1 MFPSSES
8 HYILPPPPP
17 PPPPNFAA
25 RTMDDAAPYTRHG
38 DQDFPRT
45 RRKRN
50 NSNMNSVDENTD
62 IDDKNSPVDK
72 KEQVQVGMTAEAK
85 DLYREDYRSPWQEW
99 SPDDIGIDSKS
110 TPDSEKFALIVRR
123 EKVQSD
129 TGEPVLRMH
138 SISVQSPLIKKRLGP
153 VFAGYQGIN
162 TNLKKLEFNA
172 PFHEFFYRWEEFSD
186 QATKGH
192 ESDEEKHY
200 KLLFDIISPEVQP
213 HIEQTEDLLNNKV
226 ISFDY
231 VWALFEPGT
240 EIHCKVQDEDRLY
253 LLNDGKYQQLPDGT
267 KIYVISCRYIDTDGE
282 FFGYRAT
289 SLSIRAFENV
299 TPISEL
305 NVLPSHLRPG
315 ISEIRVRL
323 EQRGRKFEKL
333 RGTHYMAYSGAYNLR
348 KPAFGAASRQILE
361 GGRVM
366 IDCASYMRYTG
377 ETPEKLGPLEGPATT
392 PNYSNSMSS
401 DASFDSS
408 DDDVFDD
415 IPPLPVVQLGRYLA
429 RQTRRKYAAYQPR
442 SADNTCLSEK
452 HYALCSHIVK
462 GFCLKAKDWEWNG
475 DVFKHLVL
483 PEDYKRIVWAFVDS
497 QLSRSDDFDDV
508 VRGKGKGI
516 IMLLSGEPGTGKTL
530 TSESVAETMK
540 KPLYSMS
547 AGELGDAAGEVE
559 TNLRRVLELSAK
571 WDAVLLIDECDIFLE
586 KRTTSDLQRNKIV
599 SVFLRLLEYYQ
610 GVMFLTTNRVASF
623 DPAFESRIHLTINY
637 PELNFDSRLHIWK
650 TFIKPGP
657 GSAVQEAEL
666 ERLSRIRLNGRQIKN
681 VVKTARLLASREQK
695 ALALEHL
702 EVVLRVKNCL
712 PIDAPQAVVNE

>member
-1 MFPSSES
+1 MPPSSES
-8 HYILPPPPP
+8 
-17 PPPPNFAA
+17 PNFAA
-25 RTMDDAAPYTRHG
+25 ATIDYYTAPYTRDG
-38 DQDFPRT
+38 DQDPPRKKP
-45 RRKRN
+45 KRN
-50 NSNMNSVDENTD
+50 HSKMDGVGDNTD
-62 IDDKNSPVDK
+62 IDGKNSSVDN
-72 KEQVQVGMTAEAK
+72 KEPIEVGMTAEAK

-123 EKVQSD
+123 TKVQSD
-129 TGEPVLRMH
+129 TGEPVLKMH

-172 PFHEFFYRWEEFSD
+172 PFHEFFYRWEEFKD
-186 QATKGH
+186 QATKEH
-192 ESDEEKHY
+192 DSDEEKHY
-200 KLLFDIISPEVQP
+200 KLLFDIISSEVKP
-213 HIEQTEDLLNNKV
+213 HIEQAEDLLNNKV
-226 ISFDY
+226 ITFDY

-253 LLNDGKYQQLPDGT
+253 LLNGGRYTALPNGS
-267 KIYVISCRYIDTDGE
+267 KIYAISCRYIDTDGE
-282 FFGYRAT
+282 FFGYRTT
-289 SLSIRAFENV
+289 SLSIGAFENV

-315 ISEIRVRL
+315 ISETRVRL
-323 EQRGRKFEKL
+323 EQRGRKFERL
-333 RGTHYMAYSGAYNLR
+333 QGTHYMAYSGAYNLR
-348 KPAFGAASRQILE
+348 TPTFDATNRQILE
-361 GGRVM
+361 EGRVM
-366 IDCASYMRYTG
+366 IDCATFMRYTG
-377 ETPEKLGPLEGPATT
+377 ETPEQLGPLEGPATT
-392 PNYSNSMSS
+392 PDYSDIMLS
-401 DASFDSS
+401 DAPFDDL
-408 DDDVFDD
+408 DDDTFDK
-415 IPPLPVVQLGRYLA
+415 IPAVQLARYLA
-429 RQTRRKYAAYQPR
+429 RQTRRKYAARQPR
-442 SADNTCLSEK
+442 SADNTCLSEN
-452 HYALCSHIVK
+452 HYALCSPIVK
-462 GFCLKAKDWEWNG
+462 GFCLKAKDWDIIWNG

-508 VRGKGKGI
+508 VRGKGRGI

-547 AGELGDAAGEVE
+547 AGELGDAAGDVE

-571 WDAVLLIDECDIFLE
+571 WNAVLLIDECDIFLE
-586 KRTTSDLQRNKIV
+586 QRTTSDLHRNKIV
-599 SVFLRLLEYYQ
+599 SVFLRLLEYYE

-650 TFIKPGP
+650 TFITPGP
-657 GSAVQEAEL
+657 SSAVQQAEL
-666 ERLSRIRLNGRQIKN
+666 ERLSRIKLNGRQIKN

-712 PIDAPQAVVNE
+712 PVDSSQAVVNK